1 VSAGRADAVF
11 VEAPARLHLGVLD
24 LRGDLGRRFGG
35 LGAAIPEPSLLL
47 EAVPAA
53 GVEAD
58 GPDAERAAEFA
69 RRFLEYHGRPGGVRL
84 RVHRAI
90 PAHAGLGS
98 GTQLGLAVGRALAE
112 LYDLPRDP
120 AALARAV
127 NRGRRSGVGT
137 WVFAQGGFVLEG
149 GRREGAEGIA
159 PLLARYP
166 LPPAWRYVVA
176 IPAAPRGPSGD
187 AEAEAFRRLPPP
199 PAREVERVAHLVL
212 MRLLPGIVEGDLA
225 AFGAALSEIQ
235 EITGRWFAASQ
246 GGVFAP
252 GATAGLIE
260 ALRRAGAPGVGQ
272 SSWGPTAYAVAA
284 GDGAA
289 GRLAEAVRERM
300 KMQGGG
306 GGAGGTVHTGGFAN
320 RGARLWRAATNVL
333 AD

>member
-1 VSAGRADAVF
+1 MSAGGRDAVF
-11 VEAPARLHLGVLD
+11 IEAPARLHFGVLD
-24 LRGDLGRRFGG
+24 LRGELGRRFGG

-47 EAVPAA
+47 EAAPAS
-53 GVEAD
+53 GVEVT

-69 RRFLEYHGRPGGVRL
+69 RRFLDYHGRPGGARL

-112 LYDLPRDP
+112 LYDLPRDA

-127 NRGRRSGVGT
+127 DRGRRSAVGT
-137 WVFAQGGFVLEG
+137 WVFSQGGFVLEG

-166 LPPAWRYVVA
+166 LPPSWRYVIA

-187 AEAEAFRRLPPP
+187 AELEAFRRLPPP
-199 PAREVERVAHLVL
+199 SAPEVERVAHLVL
-212 MRLLPGIVEGDLA
+212 LRLLPGIVEGDLG

-235 EITGRWFAASQ
+235 EITGRWFSASQ

-252 GATAGLIE
+252 GGTAALID
-260 ALRRAGAPGVGQ
+260 ALRRAGAAGVGQ
-272 SSWGPTAYAVAA
+272 SSWGPTAYAIAA
-284 GDGAA
+284 GDTSARA
-289 GRLAEAVRERM
+289 LAEAVRGAMGVE
-300 KMQGGG
+300 GGG
-306 GGAGGTVHTGGFAN
+306 GGGTVHTGGFAN